1 MFTSMP
7 RERRLMLNRLIA
19 HNGLPLK
26 IQATWTDNDYYNRR
40 HPDLDELEC
49 VNVAGWLIRINGKN
63 YPRGHYAEDDTLD
76 WTYRYTPEQG
86 QTLMG
91 KWIAIGRA
99 LTSAG
104 LRTNDIPQKLL
115 KGQKRP
121 FDWVE
126 QQVMMEGFAG

>member
-1 MFTSMP
+1 MF
-7 RERRLMLNRLIA
+7 NRLIA

-26 IQATWTDNDYYNRR
+26 IQTQWTKNVYWDRR
-40 HPDLDELEC
+40 DPKLDELYSTE
-49 VNVAGWLIRINGKN
+49 VNGWLVRINGKK
-63 YPRGHYAEDDTLD
+63 YPRGNYDGDGELD
-76 WTYRYTPEQG
+76 WTYRYTPEEG
-86 QTLMG
+86 QTLKG

-104 LRTNDIPQKLL
+104 LRTNDIPQTLL

-126 QQVMMEGFAG
+126 QQVMIEGFAG